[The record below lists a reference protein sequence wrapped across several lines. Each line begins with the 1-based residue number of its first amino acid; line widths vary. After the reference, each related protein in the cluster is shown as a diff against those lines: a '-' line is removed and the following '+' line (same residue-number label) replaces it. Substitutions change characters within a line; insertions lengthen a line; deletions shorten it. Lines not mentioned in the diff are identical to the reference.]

1 MKVSALLLAGV
12 AALGPTLGSH
22 WFFEAAAQAP
32 HVRFAPPMAP
42 MVLSRTVIRELSGGQ
57 QVLVKRRFRVQFE
70 ASADGFVLTGTPIDV
85 SVEVPP
91 ILARL
96 GELERQRSDSGPFP
110 IMVDGQGM
118 IHPAVDRKNAD
129 GTARKGGQQT
139 ALGMIDAAAMPAE
152 RKREG
157 AQLLGQLATDPRN
170 SPWPTD
176 LFVASDG
183 ERRLHRSVA
192 LPDGSE
198 GQIEIL
204 LKVGKLLPGGVP
216 TVFERVITT
225 QLAGTRRVSR
235 EVWSLEPING
245 S

>member
-32 HVRFAPPMAP
+32 HVRFSPPMAP

-57 QVLVKRRFRVQFE
+57 QVLVKRRFRVQFV

-110 IMVDGQGM
+110 IAIDGQGM
-118 IHPAVDRKNAD
+118 IHPVVEPGNAD
-129 GTARKGGQQT
+129 AIARNSSQRAAQ
-139 ALGMIDAAAMPAE
+139 GMIDSATMPAG

-157 AQLLGQLATDPRN
+157 GQLLAQLAADPRT
-170 SPWPTD
+170 SLWPTD

-198 GQIEIL
+198 GEIEIL
-204 LKVGKLLPGGVP
+204 LRVGKLLPGGVP